1 MSQLRVP
8 PLLAVALSGLCRQ
21 TSNCTQPP
29 RKADK
34 AFAGRQWVARVGS
47 IRELWDGHERA
58 AVSNM
63 ACVLACPF
71 NVSAQGPSPH
81 LLPWVCQAS
90 VDQHSRSRADSRRFT
105 KLTQLLQGTMGEPD
119 QSLRDPSGSPRGLGP
134 RARQSTGGAP
144 ATVASTRRVAPG
156 RARTA
161 GEPPLAPQPSAAALP
176 DGQGLPLLIQV
187 MRAGLDARFQQ
198 HLARLQRLPPELR
211 EDYFQ
216 LSVVVPEEG
225 PLIVDGEAADLR
237 RQLGHLN
244 AIGQA
249 MSLWEDLLAKVER
262 SLIQEMRADVDA
274 RCQQY
279 VARVQRLPPELRE
292 AFQVS
297 GALVPIEGPSI
308 VDGEAADLRRQLE
321 HLNASAR
328 ALSSFEHELAAVE
341 RSEHF

>member
-1 MSQLRVP
+1 MGASARPFRIWHGSLHVLSTSQLRVP
-8 PLLAVALSGLCRQ
+8 PPS
-21 TSNCTQPP
+21 
-29 RKADK
+29 
-34 AFAGRQWVARVGS
+34 
-47 IRELWDGHERA
+47 
-58 AVSNM
+58 
-63 ACVLACPF
+63 
-71 NVSAQGPSPH
+71 SPH

-105 KLTQLLQGTMGEPD
+105 QLTQLLQGTMGEPD
-119 QSLRDPSGSPRGLGP
+119 QSLRDPSGSPQGLGP

-156 RARTA
+156 RARTVD
-161 GEPPLAPQPSAAALP
+161 EPPLAPQPSAAAAP
-176 DGQGLPLLIQV
+176 DGQELPLLIQ
-187 MRAGLDARFQQ
+187 MTRAGLDARFQQ

-216 LSVVVPEEG
+216 LSVVVPKEG

-237 RQLGHLN
+237 RQLGHLK

-262 SLIQEMRADVDA
+262 SLIQEMRADVDV

-279 VARVQRLPPELRE
+279 AARVQRLPPELRE

-297 GALVPIEGPSI
+297 GALVPIVGQSI
-308 VDGEAADLRRQLE
+308 VDGEAADQRRQLE
-321 HLNASAR
+321 HLSASAR

-341 RSEHF
+341 GSEHF